1 MSIVVPFGPQHPV
14 LPEPL
19 QLRLAIEDETVV
31 SALPVIG
38 YVHRGLERLAEQKDF
53 QQDTYLIEHICGICS
68 FMHST
73 TYCTGIEEIMNIEIP
88 ERAKYLRVAWSE
100 MHRIHSHLLAL
111 GLLADAFGFESLFY
125 QIWRT
130 REHIM
135 DAMEFTTGG
144 RVMLSAAC
152 VGGVRKDINEEQKKF
167 VLDKLAAIEADFKEE
182 AHVLLDDYT
191 VKARTVGV
199 GVIDAKTAYERG
211 AVGPTARASGLK
223 MDHRM
228 TGYFAYDKLDFEPVV
243 EDGCDAYARTKV
255 RIREVYQS
263 IDLIRQALAAGDIA
277 YASRLWGRKIT
288 LHGIVEHG
296 FQIAGSKLSAP
307 TANLKSHD
315 LPVLPY
321 GVYSGKIDF
330 EGKNHTA
337 ILNIG
342 VAPTFGTLQ
351 RRVEI
356 HLLDFNGDLYGKELT
371 VALHR
376 FIRPERR
383 FDSPEALK
391 EQIVL
396 DIKSVREDESL

>member
-1 MSIVVPFGPQHPV
+1 MSMIVPFGPQHPV

-19 QLRLAIEDETVV
+19 QLRLELDDEKVV

-135 DAMEFTTGG
+135 DAMEYTTGG

-167 VLDKLAAIEADFKEE
+167 VLEKLDLIEAEFKEE

-191 VKARTVGV
+191 VQFRTVGV
-199 GVIDAKTAYERG
+199 GVLDSKTAYERG

-243 EDGCDAYARTKV
+243 ETAGDAYARTKV
-255 RIREVYQS
+255 RVREVYQS
-263 IDLIRQALAAGDIA
+263 IDLIRQALAALPDTPLKTAFKGNPNGEAAVRAEQPRGEVIYYLKGNGTD
-277 YASRLWGRKIT
+277 
-288 LHGIVEHG
+288 
-296 FQIAGSKLSAP
+296 KLARCRVRTP
-307 TANLKSHD
+307 TFAN
-315 LPVLPY
+315 
-321 GVYSGKIDF
+321 
-330 EGKNHTA
+330 
-337 ILNIG
+337 
-342 VAPTFGTLQ
+342 VAPML
-351 RRVEI
+351 
-356 HLLDFNGDLYGKELT
+356 HMLNGCNLANVG
-371 VALHR
+371 V
-376 FIRPERR
+376 
-383 FDSPEALK
+383 
-391 EQIVL
+391 IVL
-396 DIKSVREDESL
+396 SVDPCISCTER